1 MKQQLS
7 FIVSIFLWLAGYAQ
21 NADTAQY
28 IIKGRLNSPEQQKK
42 PYVIMISVDAMR
54 YDYIE
59 KYNATN
65 LAALGKTGVRA
76 DAMMPSYPSITFP
89 NHYTLV
95 TGLYPSHHGIV
106 CNKFYDRN
114 LNDSYSSKTVTSTQ
128 ARWYGGT
135 PLWVLAEQQQMLS
148 AAFYWVGS
156 DAEIQNTYPTYKYKY
171 NEKISI
177 GNRIKTVINW
187 LKLPPAQR
195 PHLINLYFPQVD
207 YAGHHF
213 GPDATETQKAVLFI
227 DSAVN
232 ELQKQVKQIGLDVN
246 FIFLSDHGMVRV
258 DDKAPM
264 NIPAIIDTAKF
275 RVTGEDLMVELYAK
289 DSSAIKS
296 TYEALKRQ
304 TQNRYDVYLATNTP
318 KHWHYDKANDRFN
331 RIADILLI
339 PKAPNVFIYGP
350 NVKHN
355 PGAHGYDPTLV
366 PEMKATFYAW
376 GPNFKTGLKIP
387 SFNNVDVYPMV
398 AQLLGLTITQP
409 VDGSDA
415 LAKKVLRK

>member
-1 MKQQLS
+1 MKQQLLLVLG
-7 FIVSIFLWLAGYAQ
+7 IILWLAGYGQ
-21 NADTAQY
+21 NNDTTQY
-28 IIKGRLNSPEQQKK
+28 IIKGRANSPEQQKK

-59 KYNATN
+59 KCNATN
-65 LAALGKTGVRA
+65 LITLGKTGVRA
-76 DAMMPSYPSITFP
+76 EAMMPSYPSITFP

-114 LNDSYSSKTVTSTQ
+114 LNDSYSSKSVTATE

-135 PLWVLAEQQQMLS
+135 PLWVLAEQQKMLS

-156 DAEIQNTYPTYKYKY
+156 DAEIQNTYPTYRYKY

-187 LKLPPAQR
+187 LKLSPAQR

-213 GPDATETQKAVLFI
+213 GPDAPETHKAVLLI

-232 ELQKQVKQIGLDVN
+232 ELQKQVKQTGLDVN
-246 FIFLSDHGMVRV
+246 FIFLSDHGMVHV
-258 DDKAPM
+258 DNKAPLS
-264 NIPAIIDTAKF
+264 IPPIIDTAKF
-275 RVTGEDLMVELYAK
+275 NITGEDVMVELYAK
-289 DSSAIKS
+289 DTSAIKG
-296 TYEALKRQ
+296 TYEALLKEPH
-304 TQNRYDVYLATNTP
+304 NRYAVYLGTNTP
-318 KHWHYDKANDRFN
+318 KHWHYNKANDRFN

-339 PKAPNVFIYGP
+339 PKAPNVFIYTAKGRP
-350 NVKHN
+350 N

-366 PEMKATFYAW
+366 PQMKATFYAW

-387 SFNNVDVYPMV
+387 MFNNVDVYPLV

-409 VDGSDA
+409 VDGSIH
-415 LAKKVLRK
+415 LAKKLLIK